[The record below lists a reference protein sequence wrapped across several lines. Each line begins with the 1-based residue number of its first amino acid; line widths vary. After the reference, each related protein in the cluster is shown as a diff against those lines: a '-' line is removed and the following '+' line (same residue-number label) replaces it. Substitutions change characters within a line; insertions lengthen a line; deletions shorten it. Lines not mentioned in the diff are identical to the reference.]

1 MGIGGLRL
9 SHPDPP
15 LPPTTCAKGGKRQQ
29 AWGGGCFGWRP
40 FQSCRALGILPP
52 SPEPPFGGT
61 GGWGGPQDVA
71 PHLSPTNLTAHAST
85 RSQTS
90 KNVKHVD
97 ARGGGRGE
105 MLIGALG

>member
-1 MGIGGLRL
+1 MLWVETL
-9 SHPDPP
+9 SILQGPGNFASFPRAP
-15 LPPTTCAKGGKRQQ
+15 L
-29 AWGGGCFGWRP
+29 WGHWRM
-40 FQSCRALGILPP
+40 
-52 SPEPPFGGT
+52 GGT
-61 GGWGGPQDVA
+61 QDVA